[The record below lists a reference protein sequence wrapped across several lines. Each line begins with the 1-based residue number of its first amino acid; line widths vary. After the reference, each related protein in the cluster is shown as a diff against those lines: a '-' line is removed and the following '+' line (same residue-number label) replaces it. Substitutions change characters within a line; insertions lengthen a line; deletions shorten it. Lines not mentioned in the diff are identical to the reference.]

1 MKKLKWIL
9 YAAMALFFASCGY
22 QLEGGG
28 YVSNGVSLVAVRAL
42 ENKTSET
49 GAVVAFTNA
58 IIREIIQKT
67 DTRVVDESRAT
78 AFLEGTIKKITFTA
92 LSRSSTES
100 VLERRIVATMDLK
113 LISRDDEVI
122 WSVTDLTSYEDYK
135 VSSDKVTDEGNK
147 KAGVEKIAIRIA
159 EKLINKLTNNF

>member
-1 MKKLKWIL
+1 MI
-9 YAAMALFFASCGY
+9 LFFASCGY

-49 GAVVAFTNA
+49 GVGVAFTNA

-78 AFLEGTIKKITFTA
+78 AFFEGTVKKITFTT

-100 VLERRIVATMDLK
+100 VQERRVVATMDLK
-113 LISRDDEVI
+113 LIRRDGEVI
-122 WSVTDLTSYEDYK
+122 WSVTDLASYEDYS
-135 VSSDKVTDEGNK
+135 VSNDKITDESNK
-147 KAGVEKIAIRIA
+147 KAGVEKIAVRIA
-159 EKLINKLTNNF
+159 EKVVNKMTNNF